1 MKRICPLCERIS
13 QDGNLWCQE
22 QHCPAETSPV
32 IMGYGDFLGD
42 IQVIRLLYVIRTAAI
57 YQAQRG
63 DEQVL
68 LKVAH
73 NGCEEQ
79 LKREAVLLACLALY
93 ATHHERCSAAGE
105 SSANDPGM
113 VRRYPSEHSWSYSR
127 WCTKNRPR

>member
-22 QHCPAETSPV
+22 RDCPAETSPI

-42 IQVIRLLYVIRTAAI
+42 IQVVRLLYVLRTAVI

-63 DEQVL
+63 EERVL
-68 LKVAH
+68 LKVAN

-79 LKREAVLLACLALY
+79 LKREATA
-93 ATHHERCSAAGE
+93 
-105 SSANDPGM
+105 
-113 VRRYPSEHSWSYSR
+113 
-127 WCTKNRPR
+127 